1 MHHATTYRKTVIGL
15 ALSLGVLIQGARAGI
30 PVADALNLTQNIA
43 NVLAVIDQYV
53 RQGEQYRR
61 QLESLR
67 LQYQEVESWT
77 TADYR
82 WENVQDILDNL
93 ADITNKI
100 DYFDNSVRDINGYL
114 EKFQDIAYY
123 EKSPCFTA
131 QGCSDAEREI
141 MEKNKRDA
149 SNSQEQAN
157 KSMFEM
163 IQAQKDSLRNDAR
176 SLEQER
182 LRASTAKEQKAILA
196 HANHFAL
203 EQNKQLMQIRAL
215 LVAQQEA
222 VSADI
227 LQKSDEEAK
236 QRAAHKL
243 STEQRITR
251 TANPLN
257 LLEISK

>member
-1 MHHATTYRKTVIGL
+1 MHYAKIFRKTAFGL
-15 ALSLGVLIQGARAGI
+15 ALSLGVLIQSARAGI
-30 PVADALNLTQNIA
+30 PVADGLNLTQNIA

-77 TADYR
+77 QSDYQ
-82 WENVQDILDNL
+82 WESVQDVLDNL

-100 DYFDNSVRDINGYL
+100 DYFDNSVRDINSYL

-131 QGCSDAEREI
+131 QGCSDAEREV
-141 MEKNKRDA
+141 MERNKRDA

-157 KSMFEM
+157 KIMFEM
-163 IQAQKDSLRNDAR
+163 LQSQKNSLRNDAR
-176 SLEQER
+176 SLEQQR
-182 LRASTAKEQKAILA
+182 LRASTAEDQKAILA
-196 HANHFAL
+196 HANQFAL

-222 VSADI
+222 VSAEI
-227 LQKSDEEAK
+227 LKKSDNES
-236 QRAAHKL
+236 QQAA
-243 STEQRITR
+243 
-251 TANPLN
+251 A
-257 LLEISK
+257 SKNFRRGKFVESPKKGW